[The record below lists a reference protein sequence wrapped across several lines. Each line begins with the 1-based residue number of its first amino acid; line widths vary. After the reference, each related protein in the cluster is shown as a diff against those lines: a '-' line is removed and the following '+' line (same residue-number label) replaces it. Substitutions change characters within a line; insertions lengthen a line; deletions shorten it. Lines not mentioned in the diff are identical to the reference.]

1 MTKLPAGPPDSR
13 LLAKVCK
20 KPLREAELLLPPRAV
35 TRLSKLLCS
44 VASAVLAAVLELADV
59 LDEVESVVES
69 DAVLEAVP
77 VLDVVPETA
86 VDAALCVPELSDCA
100 CKAAA
105 RLWMNCWSASAAV
118 VASVL
123 EDVEDDEVD
132 ADVPEVLLPVVASVP
147 VVELVLPTPTPLCCN
162 ASMSAPIKPPPGGG
176 GGGALV
182 PEVALLPL
190 AVVDWL
196 WLRKRDGSHC
206 VRDDPPLPIEL
217 TLIISYSYACLM
229 GACGATARTC
239 STRKQC
245 FGQRGSVG

>member
-13 LLAKVCK
+13 LLAKDCK
-20 KPLREAELLLPPRAV
+20 KPLREVELLLPPRAV

-44 VASAVLAAVLELADV
+44 VASAVLAAVLDDV
-59 LDEVESVVES
+59 LEEVESVVEE
-69 DAVLEAVP
+69 DAVLEVVP

-100 CKAAA
+100 CRAAA

-132 ADVPEVLLPVVASVP
+132 ADVPEVLLAVVASVP
-147 VVELVLPTPTPLCCN
+147 VVELVLPTPLCCN
-162 ASMSAPIKPPPGGG
+162 ASMSAPIRPPPGGG

-182 PEVALLPL
+182 LEVALLPL

-217 TLIISYSYACLM
+217 TLIIA
-229 GACGATARTC
+229 AP
-239 STRKQC
+239 TRDWWVRAVQC
-245 FGQRGSVG
+245 FGQRWSVG

>member
-13 LLAKVCK
+13 LLAKACK

-44 VASAVLAAVLELADV
+44 VASAVLAAVLELDDV
-59 LDEVESVVES
+59 LEEVESVVES
-69 DAVLEAVP
+69 DAVLEVVP

-100 CKAAA
+100 CRAAA
-105 RLWMNCWSASAAV
+105 RLWMNCWSAAAA

-123 EDVEDDEVD
+123 DEVEDDEVD
-132 ADVPEVLLPVVASVP
+132 ADVPEVLPPVVASVP
-147 VVELVLPTPTPLCCN
+147 VVELVLLTPLCCN

-190 AVVDWL
+190 AVVDWV

-217 TLIISYSYACLM
+217 TLIISCSCTWLM
-229 GACGATARTC
+229 GACGATART
-239 STRKQC
+239 
-245 FGQRGSVG
+245 

>member
-1 MTKLPAGPPDSR
+1 MVFRCSPQACVLTKLPAGPPDSR
-13 LLAKVCK
+13 LLAKDCK
-20 KPLREAELLLPPRAV
+20 KPLRETELLLPPRAV

-69 DAVLEAVP
+69 DAVLAAVP

-86 VDAALCVPELSDCA
+86 VAAALCVPELSDCA

-132 ADVPEVLLPVVASVP
+132 ADVAEALLPVVASVP
-147 VVELVLPTPTPLCCN
+147 VVELVLLTPLCCN
-162 ASMSAPIKPPPGGG
+162 ASMRAPIRPPPGGG

-190 AVVDWL
+190 AVVD
-196 WLRKRDGSHC
+196 
-206 VRDDPPLPIEL
+206 
-217 TLIISYSYACLM
+217 
-229 GACGATARTC
+229 
-239 STRKQC
+239 
-245 FGQRGSVG
+245 

>member
-1 MTKLPAGPPDSR
+1 
-13 LLAKVCK
+13 LAKDCK
-20 KPLREAELLLPPRAV
+20 KLLREAELLLPPRAV

-77 VLDVVPETA
+77 VLDVVAETA
-86 VDAALCVPELSDCA
+86 VDAALCVPELADCA

-123 EDVEDDEVD
+123 EDVEDAEVD
-132 ADVPEVLLPVVASVP
+132 ADVAEALLPVVASVP
-147 VVELVLPTPTPLCCN
+147 VPVPVLELPSPTPTPLCCN

-217 TLIISYSYACLM
+217 TLIISCSYAWLM

-239 STRKQC
+239 STLKQC
-245 FGQRGSVG
+245 FGQWGSAG